1 MSVGADLGHLWP
13 SRRGII
19 PNSFFFFG
27 GSSSERLFSG
37 AFADYGAIVVF
48 GFAAGSF
55 MSACEPVGGEKKK
68 LRGRGPEI
76 NVLRPK
82 CTTES
87 FGLGMKMLLM
97 ELEDTKPRL
106 AMV

>member
-1 MSVGADLGHLWP
+1 MSAGADLGHLWP

-19 PNSFFFFG
+19 PNSFFFG

-48 GFAAGSF
+48 GFAAGAF
-55 MSACEPVGGEKKK
+55 MSACEPVGGVGGGM
-68 LRGRGPEI
+68 RGRGPEI